1 MKFTPQQEND
11 VTRFL
16 EDVRGRFHSRAC
28 KFFTKFYFIIH
39 HVFASQTI
47 LINTVVTLITF
58 LLIFTDEKKGAEHL
72 SDDYLL
78 NWPVTLSWIA
88 TDLIWYLID
97 GLWASESEAKIL
109 RGCSSIFRISGLNK
123 IIRLPKNIYFLL

>member
-28 KFFTKFYFIIH
+28 KFLRSFIIH
-39 HVFASQTI
+39 HVFFASQTI

-78 NWPVTLSWIA
+78 NWPVTLS
-88 TDLIWYLID
+88 
-97 GLWASESEAKIL
+97 
-109 RGCSSIFRISGLNK
+109 
-123 IIRLPKNIYFLL
+123 